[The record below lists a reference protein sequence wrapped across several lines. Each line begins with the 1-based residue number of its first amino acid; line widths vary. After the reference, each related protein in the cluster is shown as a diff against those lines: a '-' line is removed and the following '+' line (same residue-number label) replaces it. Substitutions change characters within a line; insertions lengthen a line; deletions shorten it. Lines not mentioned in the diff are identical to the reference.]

1 MYEKRGIVGIKWCGK
16 RGMIG
21 INPEIMSMMIKQ
33 EKNNND
39 KEKKKKSYINVR
51 ASVATLTSSAC
62 VLKVQEASIEFLK
75 KTRAR

>member
-1 MYEKRGIVGIKWCGK
+1 
-16 RGMIG
+16 
-21 INPEIMSMMIKQ
+21 MMIRQ